1 MSSHKHHEHLEV
13 IKNSIHT
20 TPDLDESQ
28 KSESI
33 KRIEE
38 WVLEDRA
45 FGTLKNELLKIS
57 LFFEEIFSELG
68 IK

>member
-1 MSSHKHHEHLEV
+1 MSSHKHVEMIRES
-13 IKNSIHT
+13 IKKT
-20 TPDLDESQ
+20 TKLDESQ
-28 KSESI
+28 KSDSM

-45 FGTLKNELLKIS
+45 FGTLKEELVKVSI
-57 LFFEEIFSELG
+57 FFEEMFSELG

>member
-1 MSSHKHHEHLEV
+1 MSSHKHVEMIRES
-13 IKNSIHT
+13 IKKTSK
-20 TPDLDESQ
+20 LDESQ
-28 KSESI
+28 KSDSM

-45 FGTLKNELLKIS
+45 FGTLKEELINVS
-57 LFFEEIFSELG
+57 IFFEELFSELG

>member
-68 IK
+68 VK

>member
-1 MSSHKHHEHLEV
+1 MSSHKKHEHLEV
-13 IKNSIHT
+13 IRNSIHT
-20 TPDLDESQ
+20 TSDLDESQ

-38 WVLEDRA
+38 WILEDRA

-57 LFFEEIFSELG
+57 LFFEEVFSELG
-68 IK
+68 MK

>member
-38 WVLEDRA
+38 WILEDRA

-57 LFFEEIFSELG
+57 LFFEEVFSELG